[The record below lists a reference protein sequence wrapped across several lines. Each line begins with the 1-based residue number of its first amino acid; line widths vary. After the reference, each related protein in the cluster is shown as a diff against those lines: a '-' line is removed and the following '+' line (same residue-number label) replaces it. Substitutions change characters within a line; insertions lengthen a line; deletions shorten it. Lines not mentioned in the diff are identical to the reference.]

1 MTRNHEPGMSPVV
14 KTVTEF
20 LKGFIFLFGIYVV
33 LYGHL
38 TPGGGFAGG
47 VVIACAFVLL
57 TLAEGQDAAMRTLP
71 KSVAS
76 EMDSV
81 GALIFLGMAL
91 AGLLACNGGV
101 FFRNFIETTEP
112 VQFKL
117 LSGGIILV
125 CNIGIGLKVGASLFL
140 VFAMLSALHVSISN
154 GERRMKRR
162 GGE

>member
-1 MTRNHEPGMSPVV
+1 MNDKRKPGMSPVV
-14 KTVTEF
+14 RTVAEF
-20 LKGFIFLFGIYVV
+20 LKGFIFLFGIYLV

-57 TLAEGQDAAMRTLP
+57 TLAEGQGPAMKIFPKRVAA
-71 KSVAS
+71 

-81 GALIFLGMAL
+81 GALIFLGLAL
-91 AGLLACNGGV
+91 SGLWARNGAA
-101 FFRNFIETTEP
+101 FFKNFIETAEP
-112 VQFKL
+112 AQFKL
-117 LSGGIILV
+117 FSGGIILV

-140 VFAMLSALHVSISN
+140 VFAMLSALHVSIR
-154 GERRMKRR
+154 GGQRRMQRR